1 MELQYNKSRLF
12 KRSLLTLAITTGSA
26 ASWATPLN
34 WDNVRDGTF
43 YLFPQGTASL
53 QLNWQDAVGL
63 AAQNED
69 HLFLLNRKG
78 GLNKSW
84 TLGADKISGSD
95 STSLTETGPYQLE
108 IAAYSARRFN
118 VKANNSTVIFQPP
131 KGHYAMDTNQT
142 DAELFFK
149 VKANEQ
155 AKLGGKY
162 YRGITALEA
171 VRLSDNKKITLTLN
185 QSYQY
190 GYQYDLIDLPSSSSD
205 QVWKLT
211 LKGQGG
217 RPAFW
222 LDGTDNY
229 FAQTATGLDT
239 SVNLEI
245 PGTTNLVL
253 SSSLLGAT
261 PKLGMYGYYYDTPN
275 KANNPP
281 AAAITELLKTKPKV
295 VSLYALYDSL
305 IRDPARMDAPLAQY
319 KTDGIEQTIT
329 LVSGSGY
336 SGSTNIIA
344 DNSEVRAGIGKW
356 LDAIIRANYPGTHY
370 LAIADEPNFSYS
382 NYQSYENAV
391 VSLSSFINNYPGARQ
406 AGVRVIAPASS
417 RFTETPPTELD
428 AVTTERRGSKWAEQ
442 LLNNYPNALDA
453 LAWHEWM
460 VYDLLDTRRYRT
472 EVQTAASL
480 VGKKTDGSPR
490 IPLLIDQ
497 TNIGPGNSTSDYEQ
511 NTLFAAMWWASAVI
525 NASQDGLL
533 SAFSFFPGVD
543 DTNHHKGIMNSDF
556 QLRPVGYAQQFV
568 AKHWLAKVQKLTND
582 AFEVD
587 AMAMSEGTQ
596 RRVLGVNKA
605 PYRTQNV
612 SLGGTGVPCNNS
624 SLKLTVFNKWGE
636 YERST
641 SCSNGKVTFTVPG
654 ETIFALSW
662 TAQ

>member
-1 MELQYNKSRLF
+1 M
-12 KRSLLTLAITTGSA
+12 LTFAIAIGSS
-26 ASWATPLN
+26 ASWAAPLN
-34 WDNVRDGTF
+34 WNSLREGTF
-43 YLFPQGTASL
+43 YLFPQGTTDL
-53 QLNWQDAVGL
+53 QLSWEDAVGR
-63 AAQNED
+63 ASQDED
-69 HLFLLNRKG
+69 HVYLLNRRG
-78 GLNKSW
+78 ALSQSW
-84 TLGADKISGSD
+84 ILGTDKTNGSD
-95 STSLTETGPYQLE
+95 TAVLNDKGPYQLE
-108 IAAYSARRFN
+108 ITGYSARRFS
-118 VKANNSTVIFQPP
+118 VVSNSSNIVLQPP
-131 KGHYAMDTNQT
+131 KGRYFMDTSQT
-142 DAELFFK
+142 DAELYFK

-171 VRLSDNKKITLTLN
+171 VRLSDNKKVTLTLN

-190 GYQYDLIDLPSSSSD
+190 GYQYDLADLPTSSSD
-205 QVWKLT
+205 QLWKLT

-222 LDGTDNY
+222 LDGTNNY
-229 FAQTATGLDT
+229 FAQNTAALDEDINLYTVGTVGLT
-239 SVNLEI
+239 LNN
-245 PGTTNLVL
+245 TVL
-253 SSSLLGAT
+253 GNTPLLG
-261 PKLGMYGYYYDTPN
+261 LYGYYYDTPN

-281 AAAITELLKTKPKV
+281 SAALAEILKTKPKV
-295 VSLYALYDSL
+295 ISQYAIYDSL
-305 IRDPARMDAPLAQY
+305 TRDPSRMDAPLAQY
-319 KTDGIEQTIT
+319 KADGVEQTIT
-329 LVSGSGY
+329 LISGSGRD
-336 SGSTNIIA
+336 GSTSITE
-344 DNSEVRAGIGKW
+344 DNGDIRTGISKW
-356 LDAIIRANYPGTHY
+356 LDAIVRANYPGPHY
-370 LAIADEPNFSYS
+370 LAIADEPNFRYPD
-382 NYQSYENAV
+382 YATFEKAV
-391 VSLSSFINNYPGARQ
+391 VSLSEFINNYPGARQ

-417 RFTETPPTELD
+417 RFTETPPTTLD
-428 AVTTERRGSKWAEQ
+428 VKSTERRGVQWAAQ
-442 LLNNYPNALDA
+442 LLKSYPSTLDA

-543 DTNHHKGIMNSDF
+543 DTNHHKGIMTSDF

-568 AKHWLAKVQKLTND
+568 AKHWLTKVQKLNND

-587 AMAMSEGTQ
+587 AMAMSDGAQ
-596 RRVLGVNKA
+596 RRILGVNKA
-605 PYRTQNV
+605 PYRVQNV
-612 SLGGTGVPCNNS
+612 TLGGTGVPCNNS